1 MPLDPAALVLYNG
14 SMLILASSSL
24 QKMAFTA
31 FVPLLALACLVVAI
45 LSLLRGVRM
54 LVVHIQLLHSG
65 LHASSTLPRVHADGT
80 VRYIPVFSY
89 TGKAGEEFDILGEQ
103 EYATEAEALKARRLP
118 VYDAER
124 PDAGV
129 AANAFTLL
137 MRPVLLL
144 LLGCAS
150 GVLMLYLLSL

>member
-14 SMLILASSSL
+14 SMMMLASSSL
-24 QKMAFTA
+24 QKMVFTA
-31 FVPLLALACLVVAI
+31 FVPLLALACMVVA
-45 LSLLRGVRM
+45 LLCLLRGVRM
-54 LVVHIQLLHSG
+54 LVRHIYLLHSG
-65 LHASSTLPRVHADGT
+65 LHASSTVHRQHADGST
-80 VRYIPVFSY
+80 RYLPVFSY

-118 VYDAER
+118 VYEAER

-129 AANAFTLL
+129 AANAFALIL
-137 MRPVLLL
+137 RPVLIL
-144 LLGCAS
+144 LLGVVS